1 MSNSFYIVLTSDASR
16 DQYPENT
23 AADFTMQLKSQ
34 LNLSEDWEV
43 AMTRIIYPYSWQN
56 VREHQLSYTLLC
68 KANGLP
74 WTLTIYLP
82 SGIYRT
88 VKDVIHGML
97 RGLHN
102 GLRDIYLKSKETIT
116 SLGGNQCFY
125 IHEKAQDFFEL
136 MLPPGWYVTL
146 PKTLA
151 RALGYLNHQYNI
163 PQLYQIGRLV
173 QQNDDQSVLLVST
186 TTTLVRK
193 EELVWGLLSPY
204 AFQTMY
210 VYSDL
215 VESQV
220 VGDTQANLF
229 HILVPRGEPGD
240 VVAEEIKL
248 PTYHRLR
255 TSVFSSVKINI
266 RGDTGEPIPFASGT
280 VRVTLHFRRRA
291 SF

>member
-1 MSNSFYIVLTSDASR
+1 M
-16 DQYPENT
+16 
-23 AADFTMQLKSQ
+23 
-34 LNLSEDWEV
+34 
-43 AMTRIIYPYSWQN
+43 
-56 VREHQLSYTLLC
+56 REHQLSYTLLC
-68 KANGLP
+68 KTSHLP

-82 SGIYRT
+82 SGIYGT
-88 VKDVIHGML
+88 VKDVTHGLL

-102 GLRDIYLKSKETIT
+102 GLRDIYLKSKETVT
-116 SLGGNQCFY
+116 SLGGNQCFC
-125 IHEKAQDFFEL
+125 ILKRAQDFFEL
-136 MLPPGWYVTL
+136 NLPPGWYVTL
-146 PKTLA
+146 PKTFA
-151 RALGYLNHQYNI
+151 RTLGYLDHQYNI
-163 PQLYQIGRLV
+163 PQQYQIGTLV

-193 EELVWGLLSPY
+193 EELWGLLSPY
-204 AFQTMY
+204 AFQTIY

-220 VGDTQANLF
+220 VGSTQANLF

-240 VVAEEIKL
+240 VVAEETKL

-255 TSVFSSVKINI
+255 TSVFSSLKINI

-280 VRVTLHFRRRA
+280 VRVKLHFRRRA